1 VLISI
6 MVICP
11 FAVLSL
17 LGMPSTQDTIWYAS
31 AKS

>member
-1 VLISI
+1 
-6 MVICP
+6 MCP